1 MQGIIIRTLI
11 TAAGLWAADSL
22 LAGVRIDGHWT
33 LLFAALALGII
44 NGVIRPVLTV
54 LTLPL
59 TVVTL
64 GLFLLVLNAAM
75 FGLAAALF
83 DGFRVDGF
91 WSALGGAVIV
101 SITSWIASAFIGPKG
116 RYEIMVIK
124 R

>member
-22 LAGVRIDGHWT
+22 LSGVRIDGHWT

-44 NGVIRPVLTV
+44 NAVIRPVLTV

-64 GLFLLVLNAAM
+64 GLFLLVLNAGM
-75 FGLAAALF
+75 FGLRRCCSTAFAWRVSGTPWVGRSSYRSPPGWRRPSSARRAAT
-83 DGFRVDGF
+83 R
-91 WSALGGAVIV
+91 
-101 SITSWIASAFIGPKG
+101 SW
-116 RYEIMVIK
+116 
-124 R
+124 